1 MRLST
6 DKPAFV
12 LLLAFL
18 TMIGPIS
25 TDIFLPSLP
34 SMAVTFHTTP
44 AGVQTTLTSYF
55 IGFAIAQ
62 LVHGPVSDRVG
73 RRPVLLAGLALYT
86 VATFLC
92 VIAPSIEALAA
103 ARFVQAVS
111 AAAPIILART
121 IVRDLHAGVRAGQ
134 LLSVMASIMGVVPI
148 IAPVVGGFLEARFG
162 WQSSFWVMTSIGV
175 IAFATVA
182 FALPETIREPRAE
195 RLSFASV
202 FRSYAAVAASP
213 LFRVYAALVCFAYSG
228 LIIYVGASSFI
239 VQRHYGL
246 SPVNYGLTF
255 SFCAFFFVA
264 GTVLGRRVASRG
276 TLDKAI
282 GVGAAFLAVGG
293 ALLPL
298 AIAFGPGNVAE
309 FILPMGIYMTGIGIV
324 IPQSLA
330 AAITPFPERAGAA
343 SSLLGF
349 CHMGAA
355 TLVLWAAGTV
365 FSDNALGNVLVLGAC
380 GLLAGLVYIASGRVR
395 HA

>member
-6 DKPAFV
+6 DSTAFI

-25 TDIFLPSLP
+25 TDIFLPSMP
-34 SMAVTFHTTP
+34 SMEVIFHTTS

-55 IGFAIAQ
+55 IGFAVAQ

-73 RRPVLLAGLALYT
+73 RRPVLIAGLVFYT
-86 VATFLC
+86 IASFLC
-92 VIAPSIEALAA
+92 LIAPSIELLAA
-103 ARFVQAVS
+103 ARFLQAVS

-148 IAPVVGGFLEARFG
+148 LAPVIGGFLEARFG
-162 WQSSFWVMTSIGV
+162 WQSSFWVMTAIGIFGLAV
-175 IAFATVA
+175 VA
-182 FALPETIREPRAE
+182 FSLPETIREPRAE
-195 RLSFASV
+195 RLTLASV
-202 FRSYAAVAASP
+202 FRSYAIVGRHP
-213 LFRVYAALVCFAYSG
+213 LFRVYAALVCFAYAG

-239 VQRHYGL
+239 VQGHYGL
-246 SPVNYGLTF
+246 SPVVFGLTF
-255 SFCAFFFVA
+255 SFGALFFVV
-264 GTVLGRRVASRG
+264 GTFVGRRIARHA

-282 GVGAAFLAVGG
+282 GAGAAFLAAGG
-293 ALLPL
+293 VLLPL
-298 AIAFGPGNVAE
+298 SVGFGPGNVAE
-309 FILPMGIYMTGIGIV
+309 FILPMSVYMIGIGIV

-349 CHMGAA
+349 LHMSAA
-355 TLVLWAAGTV
+355 TLALWGVGVAFG
-365 FSDNALGNVLVLGAC
+365 DNPLGNVAVLGA
-380 GLLAGLVYIASGRVR
+380 GGIAAGLIYVASGRIR
-395 HA
+395 RA